1 MKKIKL
7 TKGMVALVDDE
18 DFERINSFKW
28 CVGKTSFH
36 HYAMRRDGKKTL
48 FMHRFIVDA
57 PKGLLVDHI
66 NRNGLDNRKE
76 NLRVCTAQQNRRN
89 GGLSK
94 LNTSGYKGV
103 SWNKGIHKWSAYIT
117 ANYKR
122 IHLGYFDDKT
132 EAARAYNNAAK
143 QYFKE
148 FNSSNII

>member
-1 MKKIKL
+1 
-7 TKGMVALVDDE
+7 
-18 DFERINSFKW
+18 
-28 CVGKTSFH
+28 
-36 HYAMRRDGKKTL
+36 
-48 FMHRFIVDA
+48 
-57 PKGLLVDHI
+57 
-66 NRNGLDNRKE
+66 
-76 NLRVCTAQQNRRN
+76 
-89 GGLSK
+89 
-94 LNTSGYKGV
+94 V